1 MLKITVIAMGDKMPG
16 WVIEGTQEY
25 ARRFVDGVQLKLI
38 EIPLIKRGKVF
49 DQTRILEKEAS
60 QLIAALPVNSYK
72 IALDIQGKGFSSE
85 ALARE
90 MQHLQ
95 QISSHWCFIIGG
107 PEGLSTE
114 VLALCDTKWSLSAL
128 TFPHP
133 VVRILLLESIYRAW
147 SIIHNHPY
155 HK

>member
-16 WVIEGTQEY
+16 WVMEGTEEY

-49 DQTRILEKEAS
+49 DQTRILEKESS
-60 QLIAALPVNSYK
+60 QLIAALPANSYK

-107 PEGLSTE
+107 PEGLSDQ

-133 VVRILLLESIYRAW
+133 LVRILLLESIYRAW
-147 SIIHNHPY
+147 SIINNHPY